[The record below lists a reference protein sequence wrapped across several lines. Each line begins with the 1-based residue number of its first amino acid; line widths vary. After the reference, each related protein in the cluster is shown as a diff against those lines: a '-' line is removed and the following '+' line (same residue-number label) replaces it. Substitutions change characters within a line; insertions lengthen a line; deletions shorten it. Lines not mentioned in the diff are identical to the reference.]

1 MPVAAPRSPVK
12 TALQADR
19 SPGAVRK
26 QATRLARRPD
36 MTGPRQYKDK
46 SENGQ
51 ADHREGSPRRG
62 PLFSDPVG
70 KGPAAPRHAGK
81 SSEAGKVPSR
91 ARWSLGIRLPKHVLQ
106 CFDRGGRSWW
116 IWNWRHDT
124 PAVKTRRP
132 YKCGSWR
139 CDSCCRHEASVCF
152 ARIREAVS
160 RPELDARGWCV
171 FVLTL
176 DRDGFFS
183 GKPWGTADE
192 AYKALGKLCTSFLEK
207 LRYRQKKLG
216 MRVTKN
222 EWCGV
227 VEAHRSGWP
236 HLNLMVYAPELA
248 DELED
253 GAPSKPSDHSERCR
267 CPECRDA
274 ALLRGDLLDLAT
286 SAGWGRQS
294 TGERVRSLESLAG
307 YIVKLAGMAEESM
320 GRFTHEI
327 AKITQRPLTAPER
340 FRRLRS
346 GKGFLPPRRKN
357 PDVTGTL
364 VRRQRELDG
373 TVTAIPLHK
382 VPGETVPH
390 VLACC
395 YAEEDI
401 AHAELARRTRVFVG
415 PAPPLL
421 RTFFLPGAGSTF
433 GSPSYDGS
441 EVTPCPTTVNQS
453 KGSESS
459 SLQSQSLSV
468 VSPTLWSQPSLF
480 ASRSRVSEKSS
491 IASTP
496 LSNPSTV
503 DSTVSVTSPKEP
515 DP

>member
-1 MPVAAPRSPVK
+1 LPLRAGPWPVETGVSDA
-12 TALQADR
+12 R

-26 QATRLARRPD
+26 QAARLARRPD
-36 MTGPRQYKDK
+36 TTAPRQYKDK
-46 SENGQ
+46 SERGL

-62 PLFSDPVG
+62 PLRSDPVG
-70 KGPAAPRHAGK
+70 KGPAAPRQAGGA
-81 SSEAGKVPSR
+81 SEAGKVPSR
-91 ARWSLGIRLPKHVLQ
+91 ARWSVAIRLPKHVAQ
-106 CFDRGGRSWW
+106 CFDRGGRAWW
-116 IWNWRHDT
+116 IWNWRKDS

-160 RPELDARGWCV
+160 RPELTAKGWCV

-183 GKPWGTADE
+183 GKPWDTADQ

-216 MRVTKN
+216 WRLTKN

-248 DELED
+248 AQLESD
-253 GAPSKPSDHSERCR
+253 APAKPTDHAERCR

-274 ALLRGDLLDLAT
+274 ALLRGDVLAMAT
-286 SAGWGRQS
+286 SAGWGKQS

-364 VRRQRELDG
+364 IRRQREFDG
-373 TVTAIPLHK
+373 TVTAVPLHK
-382 VPGETVPH
+382 VPGETIPH
-390 VLACC
+390 VVACC

-401 AHAELARRTRVFVG
+401 AHAELARKARPFIPG
-415 PAPPLL
+415 PSPPLL
-421 RTFFLPGAGSTF
+421 RTFFLPGTGETSGAQ
-433 GSPSYDGS
+433 SYD
-441 EVTPCPTTVNQS
+441 
-453 KGSESS
+453 
-459 SLQSQSLSV
+459 
-468 VSPTLWSQPSLF
+468 
-480 ASRSRVSEKSS
+480 
-491 IASTP
+491 IA
-496 LSNPSTV
+496 
-503 DSTVSVTSPKEP
+503 KEP
-515 DP
+515 EP

>member
-1 MPVAAPRSPVK
+1 M
-12 TALQADR
+12 
-19 SPGAVRK
+19 
-26 QATRLARRPD
+26 
-36 MTGPRQYKDK
+36 
-46 SENGQ
+46 
-51 ADHREGSPRRG
+51 
-62 PLFSDPVG
+62 FSDQVG
-70 KGPAAPRHAGK
+70 KGPAAPRQARGAP
-81 SSEAGKVPSR
+81 EARQVPSR
-91 ARWSLGIRLPKHVLQ
+91 ARWSSAIRLPKHVLQ

-152 ARIREAVS
+152 SRIREAVS
-160 RPELDARGWCV
+160 RPEYDARGWCV

-183 GKPWGTADE
+183 GKPWDTADQ

-216 MRVTKN
+216 ERVTRN

-248 DELED
+248 EELEA
-253 GAPSKPSDHSERCR
+253 GAPSKPSDHADRCR

-274 ALLRGDLLDLAT
+274 ALLRGDMLHLAT

-346 GKGFLPPRRKN
+346 GKQFLPPRRTN
-357 PDVTGTL
+357 PEVTGTL

-382 VPGETVPH
+382 VAGETIPH
-390 VLACC
+390 VVACC

-401 AHAELARRTRVFVG
+401 AHAELQRRNRPFIG

-421 RTFFLPGAGSTF
+421 KTFFLPGAGETV
-433 GSPSYDGS
+433 GSHSYDVT
-441 EVTPCPTTVNQS
+441 EVALCPTTVNQS
-453 KGSESS
+453 KDSESS
-459 SLQSQSLSV
+459 SPRLPSLSAVSPIAWSQQSL
-468 VSPTLWSQPSLF
+468 LPS
-480 ASRSRVSEKSS
+480 SSKGSEKNWT
-491 IASTP
+491 ASTR
-496 LSNPSTV
+496 LSNPSTAV
-503 DSTVSVTSPKEP
+503 STGSAMSPKGP